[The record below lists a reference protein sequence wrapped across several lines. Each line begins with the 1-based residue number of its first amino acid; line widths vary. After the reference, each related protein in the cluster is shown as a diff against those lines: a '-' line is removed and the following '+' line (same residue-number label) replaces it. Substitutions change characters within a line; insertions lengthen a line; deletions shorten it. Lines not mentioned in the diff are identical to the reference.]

1 MFIKPIKQ
9 EVDLCPKPN
18 GSQRQGTPCIAQRAA
33 VDLRLPTPTP
43 TRVAR
48 LCRTNA
54 FSQRERDKL
63 DNLVDSVTITTTPT
77 PDGQTSVYVEAPTEV
92 WTVLE
97 GIAERE
103 GTTAYEVM
111 GDIAKQSL
119 LRAMRKEKR
128 NA

>member
-1 MFIKPIKQ
+1 MPKTKRKPKARHTVYCATCGRGF
-9 EVDLCPKPN
+9 EAANPN
-18 GSQRQGTPCIAQRAA
+18 ANTCST
-33 VDLRLPTPTP
+33 T
-43 TRVAR
+43 
-48 LCRTNA
+48 CRTNA